1 MNQCLGCGAAT
12 GRKWCSSACH
22 AKSRRLGSE
31 FSCARCGS
39 KFYLRPAEVRKG
51 SGAHCSVACRR
62 AHEAEGSSDYA
73 RIGRR
78 RAHRVVAERMLGRPL
93 APGEVVH
100 HRDGSRRN
108 NDPSNL
114 EVFASNAE
122 HMRAHAAEGPLGFAT
137 HEAAVAAG
145 RRSGEVRRARKLSP
159 HCVEQPPRQPS
170 LFDARRP
177 EAP

>member
-100 HRDGSRRN
+100 HRDGN
-108 NDPSNL
+108 
-114 EVFASNAE
+114 
-122 HMRAHAAEGPLGFAT
+122 
-137 HEAAVAAG
+137 
-145 RRSGEVRRARKLSP
+145 RRSAYSLRHTYICMRLMEGADIYQIAKNCRTSVEMIEKFYASHIKNRLDAAAINVRKIKPAKKIEGNSVAHQL
-159 HCVEQPPRQPS
+159 QN
-170 LFDARRP
+170 
-177 EAP
+177 